1 MLKRILTSLIGLVVF
16 FAVIFSHQYVLY
28 AAAAV
33 LTLGIMYELYK
44 AMNASVILRI
54 AGYASVL
61 AMCAGY
67 LAAKPLPAIYAVS
80 ALFMLVMIFTHGRIS
95 SKKVMSV
102 AFATIFVSMFML
114 MLIMLRRA
122 CGRLAVILPFVCAWL
137 TDTGAY
143 FIGSFY
149 GKRKLVPEI
158 SPKKTVE
165 GAAGGI
171 LFSVVGCVVFYF
183 VLCASSKNYAATDAA
198 LIAEFALLGL
208 VGSVISQ
215 FGDLIASCI
224 KRDCNKKD
232 YGSILPG
239 HGGILDRFDSVI
251 FVTPFIYY
259 AAICLFK

>member
-16 FAVIFSHQYVLY
+16 FAVIFSHRYVLY
-28 AAAAV
+28 ATVSILA
-33 LTLGIMYELYK
+33 LGIMYELYK
-44 AMNASVILRI
+44 AMNASAILRI
-54 AGYASVL
+54 TGYVSVL
-61 AMCAGY
+61 IMSAGY
-67 LAAKPLPAIYAVS
+67 LVGKPLPAIYTVS
-80 ALFMLVMIFTHGRIS
+80 ALFMLIMIFTHGRIS

-114 MLIMLRRA
+114 TLIMLRRA

-149 GKRKLVPEI
+149 GKHKLVPEI

-165 GAAGGI
+165 GALGGI
-171 LFSVVGCVVFYF
+171 VFSVIGCIVFYL
-183 VLCASSKNYAATDAA
+183 VLCATSSNYSVSDTI
-198 LIAEFALLGL
+198 LTAEFAF
-208 VGSVISQ
+208 VGFAGSIISQ
-215 FGDLIASCI
+215 LGDLIASCI